1 MKAVIYARYSSDNQR
16 EESIEGQ
23 IRECTEYAKYND
35 MEIVGQ
41 YIDRAFSAKTD
52 DRPDF
57 QRMIADSA
65 KKLFD
70 VVLVWKL
77 DRFARNRY
85 DSAFYRYTLRKN
97 GVRVVSAKEN
107 ISNGPEGIILESLL
121 EGIAEFYSANL
132 SQNVKRGFKENALKG
147 KWNGGAVPLGYRV
160 VDHKLEVDEA
170 TAPVVQKMFTM
181 CADGYTAK
189 QIYDY
194 LREKQVRRANGK
206 PIAYNS
212 VLYTLSN
219 RIYLGEYRHS
229 GIVLEHAF
237 PALISEEMFE
247 KVQATIQKHSIA
259 PAAHSENDDYLL
271 TTHLFCGH
279 CGAMM
284 TAYSGTSRTGKTY
297 RYYICNR
304 ARKHLCDKEKVE
316 KEKIEDFVV
325 RKTME
330 LLRSDEVIERLA
342 ELLYELQYEE
352 STILPHLEEQC
363 REREREIGNI
373 VSAIQKGAA
382 SDTLI
387 ARLTELEQQ
396 KAALME
402 TIAEESKKSPVF
414 TKDEF
419 KMALCNYRKID
430 VGKLEGRRKLIDT
443 FVNSVFLYDDHLKI
457 IYNGKEKEEV
467 ISLKELESSKL
478 SQIGQPIYARF
489 CE

>member
-1 MKAVIYARYSSDNQR
+1 M
-16 EESIEGQ
+16 
-23 IRECTEYAKYND
+23 
-35 MEIVGQ
+35 
-41 YIDRAFSAKTD
+41 
-52 DRPDF
+52 
-57 QRMIADSA
+57 
-65 KKLFD
+65 
-70 VVLVWKL
+70 
-77 DRFARNRY
+77 
-85 DSAFYRYTLRKN
+85 
-97 GVRVVSAKEN
+97 
-107 ISNGPEGIILESLL
+107 
-121 EGIAEFYSANL
+121 
-132 SQNVKRGFKENALKG
+132 
-147 KWNGGAVPLGYRV
+147 PLGYRV
-160 VDHKLEVDEA
+160 VAHKLEVDEA

-194 LREKQVRRANGK
+194 LREKQVRRTNGK

-212 VLYTLSN
+212 VLYLLSN

-304 ARKHLCDKEKVE
+304 ARKHLCDKEKAE

-363 REREREIGNI
+363 REREKEIGNI

-396 KAALME
+396 KAVLME

-457 IYNGKEKEEV
+457 IYNGKKKEEV